1 MLHAY
6 DSLPVNRI
14 IMSRFYDALKEA
26 SRLQAKVNETPAD
39 GEPNILVAAS
49 APGIDVPPV
58 MDLEVGDPPPT
69 PEVRPSQ
76 ADFLPPE
83 LLEVPAKSN
92 GSSPKP
98 QPDVLSQNIATEHP
112 VRDVPKEKKLIT
124 FDPAARLITQAA
136 DAAVVEHYRR
146 LRTKL
151 LQQHADKPF
160 KSLLIASPN
169 PQEGKTVT
177 AVNLALSFTMLAD
190 FKVLIVDGDLRR
202 GTIGKMLGVDDQ
214 PGLSNMM
221 DGTATLDDVVLQ
233 CRDVP
238 LSFVLRGNSPLPA
251 AELLHSTA
259 ALRDVFHTMT
269 ETFDL
274 VVVDSS
280 PVNLITDAQLLAEN
294 CDAILLVAR
303 AFSTTRKSLEQ
314 TAQELS
320 AFRIIG
326 TVLNGGTKAQLYRR
340 YNGYY

>member
-1 MLHAY
+1 L
-6 DSLPVNRI
+6 
-14 IMSRFYDALKEA
+14 
-26 SRLQAKVNETPAD
+26 
-39 GEPNILVAAS
+39 
-49 APGIDVPPV
+49 DV
-58 MDLEVGDPPPT
+58 L
-69 PEVRPSQ
+69 
-76 ADFLPPE
+76 
-83 LLEVPAKSN
+83 AKSN
-92 GSSPKP
+92 GYAPKP
-98 QPDVLSQNIATEHP
+98 QQDVISQNIATEHP
-112 VRDVPKEKKLIT
+112 APEVPKEKKLIT
-124 FDPAARLITQAA
+124 FDPTARLITQAA
-136 DAAVVEHYRR
+136 DTAVVEHYRR

-151 LQQHADKPF
+151 LQQHSEKPF

-177 AVNLALSFTMLAD
+177 ALNLALSFTMLAD

-202 GTIGKMLGVDDQ
+202 GTIGKLLGVDNH

-221 DGTATLDDVVLQ
+221 EGTATLDDVVLQ

-238 LSFVLRGNSPLPA
+238 LSFVLRGNSQLPA

-259 ALRDVFHTMT
+259 PLRDVFHSMT
-269 ETFDL
+269 EAYDL

-294 CDAILLVAR
+294 CDAVLVVAR

-314 TAQELS
+314 TVQELS